1 MAGSQKEFELL
12 FKLKAALGPNFNGAF
27 KSAINTNNQLRDSM
41 KNVNSLQSKID
52 GYTKQSAAIDK
63 NKERLA
69 LLNAEHDRL
78 QQELQQTGE
87 PTDALRKKLERNES
101 QIQQTTAKI
110 QEQERQLN
118 SYAEELREAGVNTD
132 NLEEANGRL
141 QKSYEKLQSSQ
152 QTLQKINE
160 KQQQVQQSISKTKGQ
175 LLGTIGAIGAIATAV
190 YAGPVQAA
198 QKYETAIAKVG
209 TIADTQEVPLGTL
222 SQQIMQLSNQTGIAA
237 SAVAD
242 DVYNAISAGQK
253 TADAVNFV
261 TNSTKLAK
269 AGFAESS
276 QTLDVLTTVLN
287 AYGMSADKVG
297 TVSDM
302 LVQTQNKGKVTV
314 GELASSMGKIIPT
327 ANASNVSLEQL
338 CAGYAIM
345 TSKGIAAA
353 ETTTYMN
360 SMLNELS
367 KSGSTTDKLLREKMG
382 GSFSELM
389 KSGKSLGE
397 ILGGI
402 QDEAS
407 KSGLALS
414 DMFSSS
420 EAGKAAMSL
429 LSNGVDG
436 FNASVQDMVNSVGA
450 TDSAFAKMEDTTEAK
465 MEKAKNSIANLSIV
479 LGQNLLPIVG
489 NMADKV
495 ATVVTKVSEFA
506 AANPKLVQT
515 VLKVAAGLAAL
526 KVGMLTTKLVT
537 LSAEDGILSLAK
549 KLVGLRAGFIENA
562 ATSAGFAAKLKA
574 AGSGVLSYFGNV
586 KGALGGV
593 GSAIGNIFSGNR
605 VIGAVTGF
613 MGNVKASVVNG
624 FMGLATKAG
633 GALTGAG
640 TKLLGLLLKP
650 FSLVGGKLGPIL
662 GTVGTAIA
670 NSPLGKI
677 GGLITRGITGA
688 FSKATTLIAPLGN
701 AVKTVLGPL
710 GNLAKTALGP
720 LGGIAGKILPVV
732 GAITTIITV
741 IKLVQTHLEEIRS
754 FIQRTFGDE
763 ALAVF
768 DKIVA
773 VITNVENTIKNVFS
787 GENIGAARDKIQELF
802 GDKGAAVFDTFV
814 NVLGTVKNAVSEVV
828 GFITANVVPVA
839 EQVLQVITT
848 QVIPGI
854 VSFIQAAAP
863 TIMQII
869 QSVADFIGAIIPV
882 IGSFIAGLMPIIS
895 EIITFIST
903 YVLPIISELFS
914 FICSTVLP
922 AISDAIQAILPVVQN
937 VLQTLL
943 PAIQTALSTIWNI
956 VSPIIQGILAAVQ
969 FVMPTIQ
976 AIVQSGVQAISGVIS
991 GIVTVLNGIITFITG
1006 VFSGNWR
1013 QAWEGI
1019 KSIFSGIWQA
1029 IKSVCTGAIN
1039 GIISAV
1045 NTVIRGLNKVKVPD
1059 WVPGVGGKGI
1069 NISEIPML
1077 AKGSSNTPDTFIAG
1091 EAGPELITNA
1101 PGRTVFTASQ
1111 TRSIMAAQNTAATTA
1126 AAVAPTTAPTTTA
1139 QTVNNYNT
1147 APEVTAGAGNNG
1159 GGAKNVTI
1167 NNNPTIVVSG
1177 VQAISGVISGIVTVL
1192 NGIITF
1198 ITGVFSG
1205 NWRQAWE
1212 GIKSIFSGIWQAIKS
1227 VCTGAING
1235 IISAVNTVIRG
1246 LNKVKVPDWVPGV
1259 GGKGINI
1266 SEIPMLAKGS
1276 SNTPDTFIAGE
1287 AGPELITNA
1296 PGRTVFTA
1304 SQTRSIM
1311 AAQNT
1316 AATTA
1321 AAVAPTTAPTTT
1333 AQTVNNYNTAPEVT
1347 AGAGNNGGG
1356 AKNVTINNNPTIVV
1370 NGDKPED
1377 LDAKLEENNKRL
1389 LRDVEELLDEK
1400 EDKERRQKYD

>member
-12 FKLKAALGPNFNGAF
+12 FKLKASLGGNFNSTF
-27 KSAINTNNQLRDSM
+27 KSAINTNNQLRDSL

-69 LLNAEHDRL
+69 QLNAEHDRL

-87 PTDALRKKLERNES
+87 PTEALRKKLEKNEN

-110 QEQERQLN
+110 EEQEKQLN
-118 SYAEELREAGVNTD
+118 SYADELKAAGVNTD

-141 QKSYEKLQSSQ
+141 QKSYEKLQTSQ
-152 QTLQKINE
+152 QTLQKLND
-160 KQQQVQQSISKTKGQ
+160 KQQQVEQSISKTKGQ
-175 LLGTIGAIGAIATAV
+175 LLGTIGAISAVAAAV

-198 QKYETAIAKVG
+198 QQYEKAIAKVG

-222 SQQIMQLSNQTGIAA
+222 SQQIMELSNKTGIAA
-237 SAVAD
+237 NAIAD

-253 TADAVNFV
+253 TGDAVNFV

-287 AYGMSADKVG
+287 AYGMSADKVS

-367 KSGSTTDKLLREKMG
+367 KSGSTTDKLLRQKMG
-382 GSFSELM
+382 GSFAELM
-389 KSGKSLGE
+389 ASGKSLGE

-402 QDEAS
+402 QEEAS

-436 FNASVQDMVNSVGA
+436 FNSSVQDMVNSVGA

-465 MEKAKNSIANLSIV
+465 MEKAKNSIANLGIV

-489 NMADKV
+489 NLADKV
-495 ATVVTKVSEFA
+495 AVVVTKVSEFA

-515 VLKVAAGLAAL
+515 ALKVAAGLAAL

-537 LSAEDGILSLAK
+537 LSAQDGILSLAK

-562 ATSAGFAAKLKA
+562 ATSVSFAEKLKT
-574 AGSGVLSYFGNV
+574 AGSGILSYFGNV
-586 KGALGGV
+586 KGAMGGV

-613 MGNVKASVVNG
+613 MGGVKQSIVSGFLGIAGKAS
-624 FMGLATKAG
+624 

-640 TKLLGLLLKP
+640 TKMLGLMLKP
-650 FSLVGGKLGPIL
+650 FSLIGGKLGPIL
-662 GTVGTAIA
+662 GTVGSAIA
-670 NSPLGKI
+670 NSPLGKV
-677 GGLITRGITGA
+677 GGFITKGITGA

-701 AVKTVLGPL
+701 AVKTVLGPI

-732 GAITTIITV
+732 GVITTIITV
-741 IKLVQTHLEEIRS
+741 IQLVKNHLEEIRG

-768 DKIVA
+768 DKIVS
-773 VITNVENTIKNVFS
+773 VITNIGDTIKNVFS
-787 GENIGAARDKIQELF
+787 DGNIGAARDKIQELF

-828 GFITANVVPVA
+828 GFITTYVVPVA
-839 EQVLQVITT
+839 EQVLQVIVT

-863 TIMQII
+863 TI
-869 QSVADFIGAIIPV
+869 
-882 IGSFIAGLMPIIS
+882 MPIIS

-922 AISDAIQAILPVVQN
+922 AISAAIQAILPVVTN

-943 PAIQTALSTIWNI
+943 PAIQTALTTIWNI
-956 VSPIIQGILAAVQ
+956 VSPIIQGILAAIQ
-969 FVMPTIQ
+969 FAMPTIQ
-976 AIVQSGVQAISGVIS
+976 SIVQSGVQAISGVIS
-991 GIVTVLNGIITFITG
+991 GIATVLNGIITFITG

-1019 KSIFSGIWQA
+1019 KQIFSGIWQG
-1029 IKSVCTGAIN
+1029 IKSVCTGVIN

-1077 AKGSSNTPDTFIAG
+1077 AKGSKNTPDTFIAG
-1091 EAGPELITNA
+1091 EDGPELITNA
-1101 PGRTVFTASQ
+1101 PGRTVFTADQ
-1111 TRSIMAAQNTAATTA
+1111 TRNILAAQNTAATTA
-1126 AAVAPTTAPTTTA
+1126 AAVAPTAQTTTA
-1139 QTVNNYNT
+1139 PQTVNNYNT
-1147 APEVTAGAGNNG
+1147 APEVTAGAGSGSGSAN
-1159 GGAKNVTI
+1159 NVTI
-1167 NNNPTIVVSG
+1167 NNSPTIV
-1177 VQAISGVISGIVTVL
+1177 I
-1192 NGIITF
+1192 
-1198 ITGVFSG
+1198 
-1205 NWRQAWE
+1205 
-1212 GIKSIFSGIWQAIKS
+1212 
-1227 VCTGAING
+1227 
-1235 IISAVNTVIRG
+1235 
-1246 LNKVKVPDWVPGV
+1246 
-1259 GGKGINI
+1259 
-1266 SEIPMLAKGS
+1266 
-1276 SNTPDTFIAGE
+1276 
-1287 AGPELITNA
+1287 
-1296 PGRTVFTA
+1296 
-1304 SQTRSIM
+1304 
-1311 AAQNT
+1311 
-1316 AATTA
+1316 
-1321 AAVAPTTAPTTT
+1321 
-1333 AQTVNNYNTAPEVT
+1333 
-1347 AGAGNNGGG
+1347 
-1356 AKNVTINNNPTIVV
+1356 

-1377 LDAKLEENNKRL
+1377 LDAKLEENNRKL
-1389 LRDVEELLDEK
+1389 LRDVEDLLDEK
-1400 EDKERRQKYD
+1400 EDKEKRQKYD

>member
-593 GSAIGNIFSGNR
+593 DSAIGNIFSGNR

-701 AVKTVLGPL
+701 
-710 GNLAKTALGP
+710 LAKTALGP

-763 ALAVF
+763 TLAVF

-991 GIVTVLNGIITFITG
+991 GIVTVLNGIITF
-1006 VFSGNWR
+1006 V
-1013 QAWEGI
+1013 
-1019 KSIFSGIWQA
+1019 
-1029 IKSVCTGAIN
+1029 
-1039 GIISAV
+1039 
-1045 NTVIRGLNKVKVPD
+1045 
-1059 WVPGVGGKGI
+1059 
-1069 NISEIPML
+1069 
-1077 AKGSSNTPDTFIAG
+1077 
-1091 EAGPELITNA
+1091 
-1101 PGRTVFTASQ
+1101 
-1111 TRSIMAAQNTAATTA
+1111 
-1126 AAVAPTTAPTTTA
+1126 
-1139 QTVNNYNT
+1139 
-1147 APEVTAGAGNNG
+1147 
-1159 GGAKNVTI
+1159 
-1167 NNNPTIVVSG
+1167 
-1177 VQAISGVISGIVTVL
+1177 
-1192 NGIITF
+1192 
-1198 ITGVFSG
+1198 TGVFSG

>member
-175 LLGTIGAIGAIATAV
+175 LLGTIGAIGTIATAV

-593 GSAIGNIFSGNR
+593 GSAIGNIFSG
-605 VIGAVTGF
+605 
-613 MGNVKASVVNG
+613 K
-624 FMGLATKAG
+624 
-633 GALTGAG
+633 
-640 TKLLGLLLKP
+640 
-650 FSLVGGKLGPIL
+650 LVGGKLGPIL

-677 GGLITRGITGA
+677 GGLITKGITGA

-701 AVKTVLGPL
+701 AVKTVLGPI

-732 GAITTIITV
+732 GVITTIITV
-741 IKLVQTHLEEIRS
+741 IQLVKNHLEEIRG

-768 DKIVA
+768 DKIVSI
-773 VITNVENTIKNVFS
+773 ITNIGDTIKNVFS
-787 GENIGAARDKIQELF
+787 DGNIGAARDKIQELF

-828 GFITANVVPVA
+828 GFITTYVVPVA
-839 EQVLQVITT
+839 EQVLQVIVT

-869 QSVADFIGAIIPV
+869 QSIADFIGAIIPV

-922 AISDAIQAILPVVQN
+922 AISAAIQAILPVVTN

-943 PAIQTALSTIWNI
+943 PAIQTALTTIWNI
-956 VSPIIQGILAAVQ
+956 VSPIIQGILAAIQ
-969 FVMPTIQ
+969 FAMPTIQ
-976 AIVQSGVQAISGVIS
+976 SIVQSGVQAISGVIS
-991 GIVTVLNGIITFITG
+991 GIATVLNGIITFITG

-1019 KSIFSGIWQA
+1019 KQIFSGIWQG
-1029 IKSVCTGAIN
+1029 IKSVCTGVIN

-1077 AKGSSNTPDTFIAG
+1077 AKGSKNTPDTFIAG

-1101 PGRTVFTASQ
+1101 PGRTVFTADQ
-1111 TRSIMAAQNTAATTA
+1111 TRNILAAQNTAATTA
-1126 AAVAPTTAPTTTA
+1126 AAVAPTAAQTTTTP

-1147 APEVTAGAGNNG
+1147 APEVTAGAGSG
-1159 GGAKNVTI
+1159 GGSANNVTI
-1167 NNNPTIVVSG
+1167 NNSPTIV
-1177 VQAISGVISGIVTVL
+1177 I
-1192 NGIITF
+1192 
-1198 ITGVFSG
+1198 
-1205 NWRQAWE
+1205 
-1212 GIKSIFSGIWQAIKS
+1212 
-1227 VCTGAING
+1227 
-1235 IISAVNTVIRG
+1235 
-1246 LNKVKVPDWVPGV
+1246 
-1259 GGKGINI
+1259 
-1266 SEIPMLAKGS
+1266 
-1276 SNTPDTFIAGE
+1276 
-1287 AGPELITNA
+1287 
-1296 PGRTVFTA
+1296 
-1304 SQTRSIM
+1304 
-1311 AAQNT
+1311 
-1316 AATTA
+1316 
-1321 AAVAPTTAPTTT
+1321 
-1333 AQTVNNYNTAPEVT
+1333 
-1347 AGAGNNGGG
+1347 
-1356 AKNVTINNNPTIVV
+1356 

-1377 LDAKLEENNKRL
+1377 LDAKLEENNRKL
-1389 LRDVEELLDEK
+1389 LRDVEDLLDEK
-1400 EDKERRQKYD
+1400 EDKEKRQKYD